1 MSTTLSGTIV
11 ENLNVQYKDDGDGL
25 TPTTQQI
32 QGAQV
37 NDAWTIVDGSGTNQ
51 ANAAFVDRRTLGGG
65 ASETL
70 DLQALVD
77 EHGNTLVF
85 TAIKYIKIK
94 PAAANGSTLE
104 IGGAAS
110 NAWTA
115 LFGAST
121 HTNKERAGGKWEH
134 QELTDG
140 YAVSASDK
148 NLKITNNDGA
158 ASATYDIII
167 IGVV

>member
-1 MSTTLSGTIV
+1 MATVLSGTIT
-11 ENLNVQYKDDGDGL
+11 ETLNVQYKDDGGGL
-25 TPTTQQI
+25 SPTTQQI
-32 QGAQV
+32 QGGQV
-37 NDAWTIVDGSGTNQ
+37 NDAWTIANGTGTLQ
-51 ANAAFVDRRTLGGG
+51 ANATFVDRRTLGNG
-65 ASETL
+65 ANETL
-70 DLQALVD
+70 DLQALLD

-94 PAAANGSTLE
+94 PAAANGATLE

-134 QELTDG
+134 QELTAG
-140 YAVSASDK
+140 YAVSGSSK

-158 ASATYDIII
+158 ASAIYDIII
-167 IGVV
+167 IGVA